1 MADVN
6 EWDAGQKPKWIMGWL
21 TGKAQTAFQCLP
33 KAVKTSYNEVKK
45 ALQERFGPKSHQS
58 HYQAEFQ
65 THIKQKSVS
74 WANSVDYLKTPGLPR
89 SGRGGKGTFGC
100 QPVPATAGTSS
111 SHLQCQAERA
121 AKLDDAVNA
130 TLEVEAYSLKPG

>member
-6 EWDAGQKPKWIMGWL
+6 EWDAGQKLKWIMGWL
-21 TGKAQTAFQCLP
+21 TGKAQTAFQRLP

-45 ALQERFGPKSHQS
+45 ALQERFEPKSHQS
-58 HYQAEFQ
+58 HYQTEFQ

-89 SGRGGKGTFGC
+89 SGRGSKGTFGC
-100 QPVPATAGTSS
+100 NQY
-111 SHLQCQAERA
+111 LQQLEHHQITFSVKQKGP